1 MSVRQACNLKKT
13 NRQPQAAG
21 DLSSSSRRRNQ
32 ATLNLFN
39 SSCCQ
44 DAAIFI
50 WLDACCTWTSS
61 ALDLKTAGCV
71 SNRSGLMMTWDF
83 TLLGEWGGHLVIV
96 WFDVRWSIDEP
107 TRMHTYVEIHTSARF
122 LTERPVVHKRALFY
136 ISEAK
141 VTRRAR
147 TRKFLTNEHNY
158 QAEWGAN
165 TPPLITS
172 MLSGFCVLVLSMLS
186 MPPARTH

>member
-1 MSVRQACNLKKT
+1 M
-13 NRQPQAAG
+13 NRQPQTAG
-21 DLSSSSRRRNQ
+21 DLSSSSGRRRNQ

-61 ALDLKTAGCV
+61 ALDLKTAGCA
-71 SNRSGLMMTWDF
+71 SDCSGPMMTWDF
-83 TLLGEWGGHLVIV
+83 TLLGECWGGHLVIV

-107 TRMHTYVEIHTSARF
+107 TRMHIYVEIHTSACF

-141 VTRRAR
+141 VARRAR
-147 TRKFLTNEHNY
+147 MRKFLTNEHNY
-158 QAEWGAN
+158 QAEWGLN
-165 TPPLITS
+165 IPPLITS